1 MKFVKR
7 ILYLCS
13 VICALCF
20 VPQAASAAAWGI
32 VDSLDLSR
40 FIPIVLDSFMSVAMA
55 GYEFFVGDGD
65 GIIYLFVWGWLGMT
79 IGLYLV
85 KMYFPQN
92 WLSFLGIKGG
102 GQMWG
107 DKASAKTISEDLVK
121 PAIRAILAAGLF
133 LQIQPQTVTKFA
145 VDPFLKFGSIYVH
158 SISESIN
165 QMNLSPGA
173 EPVPCPD
180 SILKKEYISP
190 ESCQFLVQP
199 VADITRVNNQIIKRG
214 MSFITSGLTGL
225 MTLIPH
231 GGRDILNLITG
242 IFLVWAFVASNFF
255 MALLI
260 IQAIFEFGMALIL
273 YPFKV
278 LMFVAKPKNPDKWLD
293 PWNVFGEKG
302 GIIESLK
309 KLVVTMIACMFILV
323 VNIAA
328 VKALFNFNHS
338 TFVVAAGGSASS
350 NVPVVVNQA
359 MGFGQHSVIWLSS
372 LLTFFLMFK
381 IFELTRGQLMVYV
394 GEGSDDL
401 YKKASGDAK
410 NAWKKTNEWRK
421 NIGKALGWVKKK

>member
-1 MKFVKR
+1 
-7 ILYLCS
+7 
-13 VICALCF
+13 
-20 VPQAASAAAWGI
+20 
-32 VDSLDLSR
+32 
-40 FIPIVLDSFMSVAMA
+40 
-55 GYEFFVGDGD
+55 
-65 GIIYLFVWGWLGMT
+65 
-79 IGLYLV
+79 
-85 KMYFPQN
+85 
-92 WLSFLGIKGG
+92 
-102 GQMWG
+102 
-107 DKASAKTISEDLVK
+107 
-121 PAIRAILAAGLF
+121 
-133 LQIQPQTVTKFA
+133 
-145 VDPFLKFGSIYVH
+145 
-158 SISESIN
+158 
-165 QMNLSPGA
+165 
-173 EPVPCPD
+173 
-180 SILKKEYISP
+180 
-190 ESCQFLVQP
+190 
-199 VADITRVNNQIIKRG
+199 